1 MRVVIAED
9 SVLLREGI
17 TRVLAEAGFDV
28 AAQVDNA
35 DDLLEAIET
44 HAPDLVVTDI
54 KMPPSNTDDGLR
66 AAQTIKQR
74 WPHIPVLVLSQ
85 YIEPGYAE
93 YLMGLGPGLGYLL
106 KDRVAHIDEF
116 VASLRRLVAG
126 ESVVDPKVAATLL
139 DRGRRADPVDSLTD
153 REREILGLMA
163 QGHSNASLSEMLF
176 LSPKTLE
183 KHVGSIFLKLDL
195 PPESDGHRRV
205 LAVLAFLGSPT

>member
-1 MRVVIAED
+1 MIAED

-17 TRVLAEAGFDV
+17 TRVLAESGFDV
-28 AAQVDNA
+28 VAQVDNA

-116 VASLRRLVAG
+116 VAALRRLVAG

-183 KHVGSIFLKLDL
+183 KHVGSIFLKLNL

>member
-1 MRVVIAED
+1 MIAED

-17 TRVLAEAGFDV
+17 TRVLAEAGFEV

-35 DDLLEAIET
+35 DDLLEAIGT
-44 HAPDLVVTDI
+44 HSPDLVVTDI

-85 YIEPGYAE
+85 YIEPSYAE
-93 YLMGLGPGLGYLL
+93 YLVGLGPGLGYLL

-116 VASLRRLVAG
+116 IASIRRLVAG

-183 KHVGSIFLKLDL
+183 KHVGSIFLKLNL

-205 LAVLAFLGSPT
+205 LAVLAFLGAG

>member
-1 MRVVIAED
+1 MIAED

-17 TRVLAEAGFDV
+17 TRVLAEAGFEV

-44 HAPDLVVTDI
+44 HGPHLVVTDI

-139 DRGRRADPVDSLTD
+139 DRGRRADPVESLTD

-183 KHVGSIFLKLDL
+183 KHVGSIFLKLNL
-195 PPESDGHRRV
+195 LPESDGHRRV

>member
-1 MRVVIAED
+1 MIAED

-17 TRVLAEAGFDV
+17 TRVLAESGFDV
-28 AAQVDNA
+28 VAQVDNA

-74 WPHIPVLVLSQ
+74 WPHTPVLVLSQ

-183 KHVGSIFLKLDL
+183 KHVGSIFLKLGL
-195 PPESDGHRRV
+195 PPESEGHRRV
-205 LAVLAFLGSPT
+205 LAVLAFLGAG

>member
-1 MRVVIAED
+1 MIAED